1 MQSTERK
8 AQLKKQKLISKH
20 IQSFNADKLK
30 PTQTTVKK
38 LPVVG
43 LSEQQ
48 KEMNQAE
55 YQALLQKYFK
65 ETATT
70 GMPTLTER
78 MKGVPWSAMHGSKA
92 NPKWAA
98 PFIAVKCDTEAR
110 PGYDTMMA
118 HEYLD
123 DQEVLLEKVKLL
135 ADMIK
140 KSPAVVAYTGAGI
153 STSSGISDYAT
164 KAGKNSLIS
173 EEKKKKKKKRS
184 GLYAEPTIS
193 HRILSAMH
201 QRDQLHHWVQQNHD
215 GLPQKAGFPPEHLNE
230 IHGAWFDPSNPV
242 VPMSGTLRDDLC
254 EWMYEW
260 EERADLTMA
269 IGTSLCGMN
278 ADRMVT
284 NVAKRATKDKAQG
297 AVIISIQR
305 TQYDD
310 ISSLRI
316 FAKIDDVMVL
326 LAKELGISPA
336 HLSPENYAPT
346 IAPSAQ
352 VKPDI
357 FLVPYTS
364 KGRLSEHTE
373 TTEERRRSRLSHRR
387 RASREFCTWDLTPG
401 ARIRVTQ
408 GPGKGFEGRVLGKNA
423 DGHYRIELPV
433 IREGSINHGK
443 GSCIY
448 LLGSW
453 WVQTATHGK
462 AAMLPI
468 VNIH

>member
-1 MQSTERK
+1 MFLGPHCTDSRP
-8 AQLKKQKLISKH
+8 I
-20 IQSFNADKLK
+20 
-30 PTQTTVKK
+30 
-38 LPVVG
+38 
-43 LSEQQ
+43 LS
-48 KEMNQAE
+48 
-55 YQALLQKYFK
+55 
-65 ETATT
+65 
-70 GMPTLTER
+70 R
-78 MKGVPWSAMHGSKA
+78 
-92 NPKWAA
+92 

-110 PGYDTMMA
+110 PGYDSMMA

-123 DQEVLLEKVKLL
+123 DQVVLLEKVKLL

-140 KSPAVVAYTGAGI
+140 KSQAVVAYTGAGI

-164 KAGKNSLIS
+164 KAGENSLIS
-173 EEKKKKKKKRS
+173 EEKKKKNKMKRS
-184 GLYAEPTIS
+184 GLYAEPTVS

-201 QRDQLHHWVQQNHD
+201 QQDQLHHWVQQNHD

-260 EERADLTMA
+260 EKKADLTLA

-284 NVAKRATKDKAQG
+284 NVAKRAAKAKAQG
-297 AVIISIQR
+297 AVIFSIQR

-326 LAKELGISPA
+326 LAKELGISPSQ
-336 HLSPENYAPT
+336 LSLHPNYAPI
-346 IAPSAQ
+346 IAPSTQ
-352 VKPDI
+352 IKPDI
-357 FLVPYTS
+357 FMVPYTS
-364 KGRLSEHTE
+364 TGRLSEHTE
-373 TTEERRRSRLSHRR
+373 TSEERRRSRLSHRR
-387 RASREFCTWDLTPG
+387 RASREFCSWNLTPG
-401 ARIRVTQ
+401 AKIRVTQ

-423 DGHYRIELPV
+423 EGHYRIELPV
-433 IREGSINHGK
+433 IREGSVNHGK
-443 GSCIY
+443 GLCIY

>member
-1 MQSTERK
+1 MGTERK
-8 AQLKKQKLISKH
+8 AQLKKQKLISKR

-48 KEMNQAE
+48 KSMNQAE

-173 EEKKKKKKKRS
+173 EEKKKKKKKKRS

-193 HRILSAMH
+193 HGILSAMH
-201 QRDQLHHWVQQNHD
+201 QRDQLHHW
-215 GLPQKAGFPPEHLNE
+215 
-230 IHGAWFDPSNPV
+230 
-242 VPMSGTLRDDLC
+242 
-254 EWMYEW
+254 
-260 EERADLTMA
+260 
-269 IGTSLCGMN
+269 
-278 ADRMVT
+278 
-284 NVAKRATKDKAQG
+284 
-297 AVIISIQR
+297 
-305 TQYDD
+305 
-310 ISSLRI
+310 
-316 FAKIDDVMVL
+316 
-326 LAKELGISPA
+326 
-336 HLSPENYAPT
+336 
-346 IAPSAQ
+346 
-352 VKPDI
+352 
-357 FLVPYTS
+357 
-364 KGRLSEHTE
+364 
-373 TTEERRRSRLSHRR
+373 
-387 RASREFCTWDLTPG
+387 
-401 ARIRVTQ
+401 
-408 GPGKGFEGRVLGKNA
+408 
-423 DGHYRIELPV
+423 
-433 IREGSINHGK
+433 
-443 GSCIY
+443 
-448 LLGSW
+448 
-453 WVQTATHGK
+453 
-462 AAMLPI
+462 
-468 VNIH
+468 